1 MPAKPLIAAAFPA
14 LLFALPAAAAPQTPP
29 APAPAAPA
37 VAPKDSPN
45 FLVIVADDLGWSDI
59 GAFGG
64 EIATPNLDALALS
77 GVRFTG
83 FHTAPTCSPTRSMLM
98 SGVDNH
104 QAGLGTMAEL
114 LSDATRGR
122 PGYEGYLNDRVA
134 SIAELLRAGGYT
146 TLMSGKWHLGLT
158 PDREPAARG
167 FDHSFALLQGLSNHF
182 GADQNAAW
190 KKAELAP
197 SYRDDGKPSALPAGR
212 YSTDYFADRLIGYL
226 DQAKRAGD
234 DRPFF
239 AYLPFTAPH
248 WPLQAPPE
256 TIARYKGRYDAGYE
270 ALRDA
275 RLARQKQLGLVPAD
289 AVAHSTEQ
297 VRPWASLSPDER
309 AIEARKMEVYA
320 AMVDRLDQNVGRVI
334 AALKAQ
340 GRYDD
345 TIILFLS
352 DNGPEGNEIDQPS
365 PRFKV
370 ADPKAPPVDPDAPTP
385 PDPALRIDNRLANI
399 GAATSYVGYGAGWA
413 QANSTP
419 SWLVKGYPTE
429 GGIRVSAFAAGKG
442 VAGGGRIATA
452 NLDVRDIAPTL
463 LDYAGQ
469 TQPATYAG
477 RPIVAHQGHSLRPVL
492 AATAAEVRST
502 DEAVGY
508 ELFYRRALRRG
519 DWKVVYLPAGTNRYT
534 RKGVSTG
541 RWQLFDVARDP
552 GETRD
557 LATAEPARLTEL
569 VAAYDRYAR
578 DKGVVPLPDAPAPAA
593 TGAATGAKP

>member
-1 MPAKPLIAAAFPA
+1 MTGNPLFAAALPA
-14 LLFALPAAAAPQTPP
+14 LLFTLPVAAAPQAPP
-29 APAPAAPA
+29 VAAPPQAVPA
-37 VAPKDSPN
+37 VAPKGAPN

-146 TLMSGKWHLGLT
+146 TLMAGKWHLGLT

-182 GADQNAAW
+182 GADQGAAW
-190 KKAELAP
+190 QRAGLNP
-197 SYRDDGKPSALPAGR
+197 SYRDDGKPASLPAGR

-234 DRPFF
+234 QRPFF

-248 WPLQAPPE
+248 WPLQAPAE
-256 TIARYKGRYDAGYE
+256 TIARYKGRYDAGYD
-270 ALRDA
+270 ALRQA
-275 RLARQKQLGLVPAD
+275 RLARQKELGLVPAD
-289 AVAHSTEQ
+289 AVAHATEQ
-297 VRPWASLSPDER
+297 VRPWASLTPGER

-352 DNGPEGNEIDQPS
+352 DNGPEGNVIEQPS
-365 PRFKV
+365 PRFRI
-370 ADPKAPPVDPDAPTP
+370 ADPKAPPLDPNAPSPVDPS
-385 PDPALRIDNRLANI
+385 LGIDNRLANI
-399 GAATSYVGYGAGWA
+399 GAATSYVGYGPGWA
-413 QANSTP
+413 QANSVP

-429 GGIRVSAFAAGKG
+429 GGIRVSAFATGKG

-463 LDYAGQ
+463 LDYAGL
-469 TQPATYAG
+469 TQPASFAG
-477 RPIVAHQGHSLRPVL
+477 RPILPHQGHSLRPVL
-492 AATAAEVRST
+492 AATAPAVRGP

-508 ELFYRRALRRG
+508 ELFYRRALRKG
-519 DWKVVYLPAGTNRYT
+519 DWKVVYLPAGGNRYT

-541 RWQLFDVARDP
+541 RWQLFDVVRDP

-557 LATAEPARLTEL
+557 LAAAEPKRLAEL
-569 VAAYDRYAR
+569 VAAYDAYAK
-578 DKGVVPLPDAPAPAA
+578 DKGVVPLPAAETPAA
-593 TGAATGAKP
+593 GVARP